1 MEQERLDA
9 LFADEMDIQNVQ
21 ELYDGLW
28 DKETQTMHIV
38 LVADLFNE
46 EELIKMG
53 VFEYHDTKISR
64 NNRYVRLNF
73 LIVWP
78 ER

>member
-1 MEQERLDA
+1 MMA
-9 LFADEMDIQNVQ
+9 YGI
-21 ELYDGLW
+21 
-28 DKETQTMHIV
+28 KETQTVHIV
-38 LVADLFNE
+38 LVADFFNE
-46 EELIKMG
+46 EELIKMS

-64 NNRYVRLNF
+64 NNRYVCLNF